1 MRPTNLS
8 FNTHYPDGNDHVLF
22 EATPPLFFG
31 HGYVFEI
38 HRCCR
43 SWHAILFNPHHILS
57 CFYKLLYGGLSTLP
71 MLSPCF
77 THPFGCET
85 YTLPLASGMF
95 NVCPQSMELMA
106 YPKVTIVYL
115 RHNVVVTGSFPKDL
129 SRSLRLSIKLEKIKF
144 TTLRVVDLLGD
155 TYIVVS
161 SVRFEGWLAND

>member
-1 MRPTNLS
+1 MCVPTDLS
-8 FNTHYPDGNDHVLF
+8 FSHVLPRWKRPCF
-22 EATPPLFFG
+22 VWGNTAF
-31 HGYVFEI
+31 VFRARLCIVEI

-43 SWHAILFNPHHILS
+43 SWHAILFNPHQ